1 MPTAARRERL
11 HPVRRR
17 YYALLRL
24 GLTPEEAT
32 HLVGWTSGLHSET
45 CRDLGITHNTL
56 SVHLADISER
66 LGLTSVRSLVIF
78 KAVGWAKR

>member
-1 MPTAARRERL
+1 MTSGGERVEFGARSE
-11 HPVRRR
+11 PVRRPR
-17 YYALLRL
+17 LTERQWEVLRVL
-24 GLTPEEAT
+24 FDRDGF
-32 HLVGWTSGLHSET
+32 WSET

>member
-1 MPTAARRERL
+1 MRL

-45 CRDLGITHNTL
+45 WTL
-56 SVHLADISER
+56 TEIAQLEFLAY
-66 LGLTSVRSLVIF
+66 LWLTREPSQL
-78 KAVGWAKR
+78 